1 MTRSQDRAPV
11 TARDLEARAYAT
23 DWRRRCALLGPAG
36 SPWAVPAVDVVIG
49 ALVLVV
55 ALVDS
60 SLITRFGPHWAYV
73 ADVVLTVVIG
83 LAQVLRRRA
92 VRLSMAVTATALAA
106 YGLLIA
112 VSPVTLGLSPVS
124 LVALLAVHAVIRWD
138 GGPRWSLAALV
149 LAVVGSLAN
158 PVVLHRFS
166 PAFTARPG
174 SEAIDGSG
182 GVLITVV
189 LADAVCLLAVAL
201 TALDASTRR
210 RRLEDRYRELDAERE
225 GAREAAAAEE
235 RLLLARELHDL
246 LGHSLTAIKV
256 QAATGLAVGGEANE
270 ARALGLIEATADSS
284 LREVRELVRLL
295 RGVGD
300 VEPTA
305 SLTALR
311 TAVDGARQAGLRL
324 DAALPSGEELA
335 RADAEWT
342 RTQRL
347 AVLRAVQEGLT
358 NALRH
363 GDGAARLRVAIAAGR
378 CVVEAVNALPADGP
392 LPSPGSG
399 TGLDGLR
406 ERMRLVGGSVEA
418 GEREEPDVR
427 VFALTATVPVSAAP
441 TGPDAPAPEA
451 PAPADPAPSIPAKD
465 AR

>member
-23 DWRRRCALLGPAG
+23 DWRRRCALLGPAA
-36 SPWAVPAVDVVIG
+36 SKWAVPAVDVVIG
-49 ALVLVV
+49 VLVLLV

-112 VSPVTLGLSPVS
+112 VSPATLGLSPVS

-166 PAFTARPG
+166 PAFAARPG
-174 SEAIDGSG
+174 SAAIDGSG

-270 ARALGLIEATADSS
+270 ARALGVIQSTADSA

-300 VEPTA
+300 VEPRA
-305 SLTALR
+305 SLAALR
-311 TAVDGARQAGLRL
+311 TAVDGAREAGLRL
-324 DAALPSGEELA
+324 EAALPGDDELA

-347 AVLRAVQEGLT
+347 AVVRAVQEALA

-363 GDGAARLRVAIAAGR
+363 GDGSARLRVTIDAGR
-378 CVVEAVNALPADGP
+378 CTVEAVNALPVGGP
-392 LPSPGSG
+392 RPSAGSR
-399 TGLDGLR
+399 TGLEGLR
-406 ERMRLVGGSVEA
+406 ERMRLVGGSLEA
-418 GEREEPDVR
+418 GARDEAGSR
-427 VFALTATVPVSAAP
+427 VFALTATVPVSTAP
-441 TGPDAPAPEA
+441 SIHAEPRPGA
-451 PAPADPAPSIPAKD
+451 PAPAGPSPSTPDKD

>member
-1 MTRSQDRAPV
+1 MTSSGGLTPL
-11 TARDLEARAYAT
+11 TSRDHEARSYAT
-23 DWRRRCALLGPAG
+23 DWRRRCALLGP
-36 SPWAVPAVDVVIG
+36 SDSSWSVPVVDVVIG
-49 ALVLVV
+49 VLVLLV
-55 ALVDS
+55 ALVDA
-60 SLITRFGPHWAYV
+60 SLISRFGAHWAYV
-73 ADVVLTVVIG
+73 GATALTLVIAA
-83 LAQVLRRRA
+83 AQLLRHRLLRA
-92 VRLSMAVTATALAA
+92 SLVVTALCLAA

-112 VSPVTLGLSPVS
+112 VSPVSLGFSPVV
-124 LVALLAVHAVIRWD
+124 LTALPAVHAVLRWD
-138 GGPRWSLAALV
+138 GSRGWSASAVV
-149 LAVVGSLAN
+149 LAVLGGLAN
-158 PVVLHRFS
+158 PVVLHRLS
-166 PAFTARPG
+166 PAAAGKRAA
-174 SEAIDGSG
+174 AIDGSG
-182 GVLITVV
+182 GTGVTIL

-201 TALDASTRR
+201 TALDGSTRR

-235 RLLLARELHDL
+235 RLRLARELHDL

-392 LPSPGSG
+392 RPSPGSG

>member
-11 TARDLEARAYAT
+11 TARDREARAYAT
-23 DWRRRCALLGPAG
+23 DWRRQATLIGPAAA
-36 SPWAVPAVDVVIG
+36 PWAAPVVDVVIG
-49 ALVLVV
+49 VLVLLV

-60 SLITRFGPHWAYV
+60 TLITRFGAYWPYVSSV
-73 ADVVLTVVIG
+73 ALTVVIAA
-83 LAQVLRRRA
+83 AQLVRRRLLHA
-92 VRLSMAVTATALAA
+92 SFLVTATGLAA
-106 YGLLIA
+106 YGLVVA
-112 VSPVTLGLSPVS
+112 VSPVSLGFSPVV
-124 LVALLAVHAVIRWD
+124 LVALPAVHAVLRWD
-138 GGPRWSLAALV
+138 GSRGWSTAAVALAAL
-149 LAVVGSLAN
+149 GGLAN
-158 PVVLHRFS
+158 PVVLHRLS
-166 PAFTARPG
+166 PARAAQG
-174 SEAIDGSG
+174 SAAVDGSG
-182 GVLITVV
+182 GAVVTVL

-201 TALDASTRR
+201 TALDALARR

-235 RLLLARELHDL
+235 RLRLARELHDL

-270 ARALGLIEATADSS
+270 ARVLGLIESTADSS

-305 SLTALR
+305 SLAALR
-311 TAVDGARQAGLRL
+311 TAVDGAREAGLRL
-324 DAALPSGEELA
+324 DAALPGDDELA

-347 AVLRAVQEGLT
+347 AVVRAVQEALA

-363 GDGAARLRVAIAAGR
+363 GDGSARLRVAVDAGR
-378 CVVEAVNALPADGP
+378 CTVEAVNPLSAGGP
-392 LPSPGSG
+392 RPSPGSG

-406 ERMRLVGGSVEA
+406 ERMRLVGGSLDAGAREEA
-418 GEREEPDVR
+418 GSRH
-427 VFALTATVPVSAAP
+427 FTLTATVPVSTTPVQPASTSP
-441 TGPDAPAPEA
+441 GP
-451 PAPADPAPSIPAKD
+451 PAPAGPAPSAPDKD